1 MFDIEK
7 AKKRLNLQVSELAF
21 LLGVRGQPD
30 VAIQKWLKKP
40 AAIPPTYERRFQGL
54 PLRFP
59 YRTEGSTSDPKFRF
73 IDLFAGIGGMRLPFQ
88 ARGGECVFTAEWDK
102 QAQISYA
109 SNFGEFP
116 RKNGDITAFSASEIG
131 DHDVLLAG
139 FPCQTFSQ
147 AGRKAGLLDTRG
159 TMFFE
164 IQRILAHN
172 EPSAFLL
179 ENVKQLKGHDKGRT
193 LETIMAILNG
203 DNAPDIPAG
212 VPISEEAREALGTK
226 LNYNADFEVFRARD
240 FGLPQNR
247 ERIYIVGFH
256 RKKVSGADREGLVKD
271 MFARIYAAR
280 EEGYARRT
288 FGEVLQTEPEQTAPY
303 VISEKLWTGH
313 QRRKERHL
321 ANGNGFGYSMF
332 NEASEYCN
340 TISAR
345 YYKDGSEILVN
356 QTGHMR
362 PRKLTPRE
370 AARIQGFPEN
380 FHISSV
386 SAAQAYK
393 QFGNSV
399 AVPVIDA
406 IARQMLPILGVNTT
420 EHSGLWQT

>member
-7 AKKRLNLQVSELAF
+7 AKKRLNLEVSEIAF

-54 PLRFP
+54 PSMVP
-59 YRTEGSTSDPKFRF
+59 YRTVGSTSDPKFHF

-88 ARGGECVFTAEWDK
+88 ARGGKCVFTAEWDK

-179 ENVKQLKGHDKGRT
+179 ENVKQLKGHDEGRT

-203 DNAPDIPAG
+203 DNVPDIPA
-212 VPISEEAREALGTK
+212 
-226 LNYNADFEVFRARD
+226 VFRARD

-256 RKKVSGADREGLVKD
+256 REKVAGADREDLVKD
-271 MFARIYAAR
+271 MFARIFAAR
-280 EEGYARRT
+280 E
-288 FGEVLQTEPEQTAPY
+288 TEPEQTAPY

-332 NEASEYCN
+332 DEASEYCN

-356 QTGHMR
+356 QTGHIR

-406 IARQMLPILGVNTT
+406 IARQMLPILGVKTT

>member
-7 AKKRLNLQVSELAF
+7 AKKRLNLEVQEIAF

-30 VAIQKWLKKP
+30 LAIKKWVKKP
-40 AAIPPTYERRFQGL
+40 RSIPPTYDRRFQGL
-54 PLRFP
+54 PSRFP
-59 YRTEGSTSDPKFRF
+59 YRTDDSATEPAFRF

-88 ARGGECVFTAEWDK
+88 ARGGQCVFTAEWDK

-116 RKNGDITAFSASEIG
+116 RKKGDITSFAANEIC

-164 IQRILAHN
+164 IQRILAHHQ
-172 EPSAFLL
+172 PSAFLL
-179 ENVKQLKGHDKGRT
+179 ENVKQLKGHEKGRT

-203 DNAPDIPAG
+203 DNAPHIPVG
-212 VPISEEAREALGTK
+212 VPMSEEAREALGTK
-226 LNYNADFEVFRARD
+226 LNYNADFEIFRARD

-256 RKKVSGADREGLVKD
+256 RDKVAGADREGIVKE
-271 MFARIYAAR
+271 MFSRILAAR

-288 FGEVLQTEPEQTAPY
+288 FGEVLQTKPEQTAPY
-303 VISEKLWTGH
+303 VISEKLWAGH
-313 QRRKERHL
+313 LRRKERHL
-321 ANGNGFGYSMF
+321 ANGNGFGYSIF
-332 NEASEYCN
+332 DEGSVYCN

-356 QTGHMR
+356 QKGHIR

-370 AARIQGFPEN
+370 AARIQGFPED

-406 IARQMLPILGVNTT
+406 IARQMLPILGVKTA
-420 EHSGLWQT
+420 EHSGLWPT

>member
-7 AKKRLNLQVSELAF
+7 AKKRLKLEDPEIAF

-30 VAIQKWLKKP
+30 VAIQKWRKKP
-40 AAIPPTYERRFQGL
+40 SSIPPTYERRFQGL
-54 PLRFP
+54 PSKFP
-59 YRTEGSTSDPKFRF
+59 YRTDDSTSDPKFRF

-116 RKNGDITAFSASEIG
+116 RKKGDITSFSAGEIR

-147 AGRKAGLLDTRG
+147 AGHKAGLLDTRG

-164 IQRILAHN
+164 IQRFLAHH

-193 LETIMAILNG
+193 LETILAILNG
-203 DNAPDIPAG
+203 DNVPDIPEG
-212 VPISEEAREALGTK
+212 VPMSEEAREALGTK
-226 LNYNADFEVFRARD
+226 LKYNADFRVFRARD

-256 RKKVSGADREGLVKD
+256 RDKVAGADRKDLVKE
-271 MFARIYAAR
+271 MFSRIFAAR

-288 FGEVLQTEPEQTAPY
+288 FGEILETKPEQTGPY

-313 QRRKERHL
+313 RRRKERHL
-321 ANGNGFGYSMF
+321 ANGNGFGYSLF
-332 NEASEYCN
+332 DEGSEYCN

-345 YYKDGSEILVN
+345 YYKDGSEILVD
-356 QTGHMR
+356 QKGHIR

-406 IARQMLPILGVNTT
+406 IARQMLPILGVTT
-420 EHSGLWQT
+420 REHSGLWQT

>member
-7 AKKRLNLQVSELAF
+7 AKKRLDLEVAELAF

-30 VAIQKWLKKP
+30 VTIQKWIKKP
-40 AAIPPTYERRFQGL
+40 ATIPQTYERRYQAL
-54 PLRFP
+54 PSRFP
-59 YRTEGSTSDPKFRF
+59 FRPVHSASDPKFRF

-102 QAQISYA
+102 HAQISYA
-109 SNFGEFP
+109 TNFGEFP

-131 DHDVLLAG
+131 EHDVLLAG

-164 IQRILAHN
+164 IQRILAHH

-179 ENVKQLKGHDKGRT
+179 ENVKQLKGHDEGRT
-193 LETIMAILNG
+193 LETIMSILNG
-203 DNAPDIPAG
+203 DNAPNIPAD
-212 VPISEEAREALGTK
+212 VPMSEEAREALGTK

-256 RKKVSGADREGLVKD
+256 REKVASADQRTLVKD
-271 MFARIYAAR
+271 MFAEIYAAR
-280 EEGYARRT
+280 GEGYARRT
-288 FGEVLQTEPEQTAPY
+288 FGEVLQTELRETTPY
-303 VISEKLWTGH
+303 VISKKLWAGH
-313 QRRKERHL
+313 QRRKEQHL
-321 ANGNGFGYSMF
+321 ANGNGFGYSIF
-332 NEASEYCN
+332 DETSEYCN

-356 QTGHMR
+356 QAGHIR

-370 AARIQGFPEN
+370 AARIQGFPES

-386 SAAQAYK
+386 STAQAYK

-406 IARQMLPILGVNTT
+406 IARKMLPILGITTT
-420 EHSGLWQT
+420 ENSGLWQT